1 MGRSQKKS
9 FSEDEYRFGKGTRR
23 EKRKSKRKFVKDH
36 LHDVKSE
43 DDWWDY
49 KQEME
54 YRDGDT
60 DQ

>member
-9 FSEDEYRFGKGTRR
+9 FSDDEYKFGKGTRR
-23 EKRKSKRKFVKDH
+23 EKRKSTRKFVKDH
-36 LHDVKSE
+36 LHDVKDV

-54 YRDGDT
+54 YKNGDT
-60 DQ
+60 DR

>member
-1 MGRSQKKS
+1 MGRSQRKT
-9 FSEDEYRFGKGTRR
+9 FGDDEYKFGKGTRR

-54 YRDGDT
+54 YKDGDT
-60 DQ
+60 NQ